1 MPTNQTIYKMLLSC
15 PSDLDKYYELIKSK
29 LEEINKILSSAYN
42 SRIDIVYWNKDVYPE
57 SGDTPQNIIN
67 KQIVKDCDFLVS
79 MFWTRFGTP
88 TEKYDSGTEEEIIE
102 AISEQKQVFL
112 YFSNEPISPDRLN
125 QDEYEKVNKFKSN
138 ISDKAYYNSFDSE
151 DEFLG
156 KFQIHIMAYFDNLI
170 KRGNSSF
177 NDCKIKLMMNDNGV
191 LDDNFQLIEFNKID
205 KVLEKKREGIVNI
218 LDEVDSLSEENLTM
232 ETKEKNKNS
241 LSTLT
246 NNYGLSGVLSSE
258 NGVYNFVLN
267 EEYIN
272 IIKDFAY
279 KINYKIG
286 DNFFDLGDLKE
297 KIHNNFLGSNTYDY
311 IGNEASKKKLN
322 KIKEVTYSIYKYNE
336 EKEVLKSLNSYK
348 FLSLCLTNFKG
359 KFEKD
364 IDIKLYFPKNII
376 SLISDIPIPG
386 NEIIES
392 YENFAMSI
400 FKPKTSSSISIF
412 PDYTFKS
419 YEPYLYKNDI
429 ERAIDNYKNDI
440 DVLMEYKVYYEDD
453 FDVLVLEV
461 KEMKPNI
468 ALNFPSL
475 LPLKIDKNYGNLE
488 IKYKIN
494 TRDTSE
500 IIEGMLTINNT

>member
-1 MPTNQTIYKMLLSC
+1 MLLSC
-15 PSDLDKYYELIKSK
+15 PSDLNKYYELINSK

-42 SRIDIVYWNKDVYPE
+42 SRIEMVYWNEDAYPE

-79 MFWTRFGTP
+79 MFWTRFGSP

-102 AISEQKQVFL
+102 AISDQKQVFL
-112 YFSNEPISPDRLN
+112 YFSNEPISPDRVN
-125 QDEYEKVNKFKSN
+125 YDEYEKVKKFKSK
-138 ISDKAYYNSFDSE
+138 ISDKTYYNTFDSE

-156 KFQIHIMAYFDNLI
+156 KFQIHIMSYFDDLI

-177 NDCKIKLMMNDNGV
+177 NDCKIKLAMNDKGV

-205 KVLEKKREGIVNI
+205 KVLEEKREGIVKI
-218 LDEVDSLSEENLTM
+218 LDEIESLSEENLTM

-246 NNYGLSGVLSSE
+246 NNYGLSRVLSSE
-258 NGVYNFVLN
+258 NGVSNFVLN

-279 KINYKIG
+279 KTNYKIG

-297 KIHNNFLGSNTYDY
+297 KNNNKFLGSKTYDY

-322 KIKEVTYSIYKYNE
+322 KIKEVTYSIYEYNE
-336 EKEVLKSLNSYK
+336 EKEFLQSLNSYK

-364 IDIKLYFPKNII
+364 LDVRLYFPKNII

-386 NEIIES
+386 NEIIEA
-392 YENFAMSI
+392 YEDFPEII
-400 FKPKTSSSISIF
+400 FKPKTSSTISEF

-419 YEPYLYKNDI
+419 YAQYFYKNNI
-429 ERAIDNYKNDI
+429 ERAIENYKNNI
-440 DVLMEYKVYYEDD
+440 DELMKYKVYYEDD
-453 FDVLVLEV
+453 FDVIVLEV

-488 IKYKIN
+488 IRYKIN
-494 TRDTSE
+494 TRETSE
-500 IIEGMLTINNT
+500 IIEGILTINNT